1 MITIPDIN
9 IVIGDLHF
17 GRYSND
23 LKELEISLN
32 YFKKFII
39 PILQKLNKT
48 YGAENVGI
56 IQVGDVYDNRSLIS
70 TEIQDSILDIF
81 EKLSE
86 KNIVVVDTGNHD
98 KFNNVITTN
107 RVLSYINNCIIVK
120 QPTRFL
126 TKSGKTISIIPAIE
140 KKDELTEVIAND
152 EPADYMFGHDD
163 IAGFYHEGIVVTEE
177 KSINISHFSKYKYVV
192 LGHIHKPQTNKNIT
206 YVGSAYHTRKN
217 EWENKPQIM
226 IIDISN
232 ESHRFVEN
240 NVSPKYLNI
249 YLPDLLE
256 MTVLDANNLIKNN
269 RVSIFVDDFN
279 KINTIKI
286 TEFLTGYYSLKYE
299 QKVGK
304 IYSQNESSNNNENI
318 EYNINDDIKDVISE
332 YVNTLDSVIIDKRLI
347 QISDQTKDKILN
359 NLNKLYDI
367 SKDNVKML
375 DI

>member
-32 YFKKFII
+32 YFRKFIL
-39 PILQKLNKT
+39 PILDKLNKA

-70 TEIQDSILDIF
+70 TEIQDSILDTF
-81 EKLSE
+81 EKISE
-86 KNIVVVDTGNHD
+86 HNIVVVDTGNHD
-98 KFNNVITTN
+98 KFNQTITTN
-107 RVLSYINNCIIVK
+107 RVLSYISNCIVVR

-126 TKSGKTISIIPAIE
+126 TKSGKKVSFIPAIE
-140 KKDELTEVIAND
+140 NKDGLAEVISND
-152 EPADYMFGHDD
+152 EYADYMFGHDD
-163 IAGFYHEGIVVTEE
+163 IAGFSHEGIMVTEE
-177 KSINISHFSKYKYVV
+177 KSINMSHFSKYKHAII
-192 LGHIHKPQTNKNIT
+192 GHIHKPQENKNIV
-206 YVGSAYHTRKN
+206 YVGAAYHTRKN

-226 IIDISN
+226 IINIAD
-232 ESHRFVEN
+232 ESFKYIEN
-240 NVSPKYLNI
+240 NVSPKYLNV
-249 YLPDLLE
+249 YLPDLLD
-256 MTVLDANNLIKNN
+256 MTVTDANDLIKNN
-269 RVSIFVDDFN
+269 RVSVFVDDFN
-279 KINTIKI
+279 RISTVKI

-304 IYSQNESSNNNENI
+304 IYSQNEITNSDENVDFD
-318 EYNINDDIKDVISE
+318 INDDIKDIMSE
-332 YVNTLDSVIIDKRLI
+332 YVTSLDSVIIDKKLI
-347 QISDQTKDKILN
+347 QISAVTKDKIIN
-359 NLNKLYDI
+359 NLNKLYEI

>member
-9 IVIGDLHF
+9 VIIGDLHF

-32 YFKKFII
+32 YFRKFIF
-39 PILQKLNKT
+39 PVVDKLNNA
-48 YGAENVGI
+48 YGSENVGI

-86 KNIVVVDTGNHD
+86 KNLVIVDTGNHD
-98 KFNNVITTN
+98 KFNQIITTN

-120 QPTRFL
+120 QPTRFV
-126 TKSGKTISIIPAIE
+126 TKSGKTVSVIPAIE
-140 KKDELTEVIAND
+140 TKDGLTEVITND

-163 IAGFYHEGIVVTEE
+163 IAGFSHEGVVVTEE
-177 KSINISHFSKYKYVV
+177 KSINISHFSKYKHVI
-192 LGHIHKPQTNKNIT
+192 LGHIHKPQINKNIV

-217 EWENKPQIM
+217 ECDNKPQIM
-226 IIDISN
+226 VINISD
-232 ESHRFVEN
+232 ESHKFIEN
-240 NVSPKYLNI
+240 NTSPKYLNI
-249 YLPDLLE
+249 HLYDLLE
-256 MTVLDANNLIKNN
+256 MTVVDANNLVKNN
-269 RVSIFVDDFN
+269 RVSVFVDDFN
-279 KINTIKI
+279 KINTTKI

-304 IYSQNESSNNNENI
+304 VYSQNESSSNE
-318 EYNINDDIKDVISE
+318 ETVDYNINDDIKDIMSE
-332 YVNTLDSVIIDKRLI
+332 YVSTLSSVVIDKKLI
-347 QISDQTKDKILN
+347 QVSDKTKDKILI
-359 NLNKLYDI
+359 NLNKLYDV

>member
-1 MITIPDIN
+1 MMTIPDIN

-32 YFKKFII
+32 YFRKFIL
-39 PILQKLNKT
+39 PIIEKLNT
-48 YGAENVGI
+48 TFGAENVGI

-70 TEIQDSILDIF
+70 TEIQDSILDTF
-81 EKLSE
+81 EKISE
-86 KNIVVVDTGNHD
+86 KNIVIVDTGNHD
-98 KFNNVITTN
+98 KFNSIITTN

-126 TKSGKTISIIPAIE
+126 TKSGKTVSVIPAME
-140 KKDELTEVIAND
+140 TKDKFAEVIAND

-163 IAGFYHEGIVVTEE
+163 IAGFSHEGIVVTEE
-177 KSINISHFSKYKYVV
+177 KSINISHLSKYKHAII
-192 LGHIHKPQTNKNIT
+192 GHIHKPQTKNNVT

-226 IIDISN
+226 IINISDN
-232 ESHRFVEN
+232 SCRFIEN

-256 MTVLDANNLIKNN
+256 MTVIDANNLIKNN

-304 IYSQNESSNNNENI
+304 IYSQNESQSSEENL
-318 EYNINDDIKDVISE
+318 EYNINDDIKDTMSE
-332 YVNTLDSVIIDKRLI
+332 YIATLDSVIIDKKLL

-359 NLNKLYDI
+359 NLNKLYET